1 MDFGGGKGAAGAVI
15 TTISTK
21 YLLDFNNNTIDMS
34 PKQDEDDEG
43 WTAIDHPATTIND
56 DGRDGEGQHEQPQ
69 QPSPAAAAGDKHD
82 GDRVVPDLHLDDL
95 KLASSVE
102 SRFFEGDKAM
112 FTASPSNASAVKVRV
127 ISVSTP
133 NYKIALP
140 SGETMDVP
148 FDHPNL
154 LSLEEY
160 ENLQL
165 QQEVG
170 MLDVVSSDMYGGN
183 GGGPFNH
190 DLAASKNRRMITEIV
205 IRSGAIIDGIGASF
219 SDGTTSFYG
228 GDGGGLHRLVLK
240 SGECI
245 TEVTVVYGKLVT
257 GLTFTTNT
265 GRTLSRGGPGS
276 ILLGGL
282 NSSVVTLKAP
292 GRFYALVGLSG
303 RFGKYL
309 DAIQVHWGPI
319 FAGSDVQKQDNKDIV
334 TKLTTRQ
341 HLKTTELFGNE
352 ENGVRFDDGH
362 FNIQCTDISVI
373 SLCDGPIR
381 GLCARYYTGRQVQHG
396 GKMSKIPNKS
406 ESTEMKLSKGEYIS
420 EVIVVYN
427 HDAVVGLT
435 FVTNK
440 NQTLGPC
447 GIVPGDN
454 DSSSARVKAPSGY
467 KLIGFRGT
475 CAEKAIHS
483 IGFNWS
489 PVAKGC

>member
-1 MDFGGGKGAAGAVI
+1 MK
-15 TTISTK
+15 S
-21 YLLDFNNNTIDMS
+21 MS
-34 PKQDEDDEG
+34 PKQDVDDEG
-43 WTAIDHPATTIND
+43 WTAINHPATSIND
-56 DGRDGEGQHEQPQ
+56 DGRDGEGQPEHEQPQ
-69 QPSPAAAAGDKHD
+69 QPSPAAAAAGDKHD
-82 GDRVVPDLHLDDL
+82 DDRVVPDLHLDDL
-95 KLASSVE
+95 KLASNVE

-112 FTASPSNASAVKVRV
+112 YTASASNGEPSASAVKVRI

-165 QQEVG
+165 QHEVG
-170 MLDVVSSDMYGGN
+170 MLDVVSSEIYGGD
-183 GGGPFNH
+183 GGGPFS
-190 DLAASKNRRMITEIV
+190 DLVAAKNRRITEIA
-205 IRSGAIIDGIGASF
+205 IQSGAIIDGIGASF
-219 SDGTTSFYG
+219 SDGTTTFYG

-245 TEVTVVYGKLVT
+245 TEVTVVCGKLVT

-265 GRTLSRGGPGS
+265 GRTLSRGGAGS

-319 FAGSDVQKQDNKDIV
+319 LAGSDVQMDNKDIV
-334 TKLTTRQ
+334 TTLTSRQ

-352 ENGVRFDDGH
+352 ANGIRFDDGH

-381 GLCARYYTGRQVQHG
+381 GLCARYYTGREVQHG
-396 GKMSKIPNKS
+396 GKMSKIPNKT

-447 GIVPGDN
+447 GIVPGKN
-454 DSSSARVKAPSGY
+454 GSSSASVKAPLGY
-467 KLIGFRGT
+467 RLIGFRGT

-489 PVAKGC
+489 PAAKGC